1 MLEMMTK
8 DCRAAAL
15 GGHLPDNTPKVNVDF
30 ERKKQLY
37 IFYPTRFPF
46 KILFFT
52 SQTLFGNLKI

>member
-30 ERKKQLY
+30 DRKKQLY
-37 IFYPTRFPF
+37 IFYPMRIISIFIF
-46 KILFFT
+46 DVANIVW
-52 SQTLFGNLKI
+52 

>member
-30 ERKKQLY
+30 DRKKQLY
-37 IFYPTRFPF
+37 IFLSDENHFHF
-46 KILFFT
+46 DF
-52 SQTLFGNLKI
+52 